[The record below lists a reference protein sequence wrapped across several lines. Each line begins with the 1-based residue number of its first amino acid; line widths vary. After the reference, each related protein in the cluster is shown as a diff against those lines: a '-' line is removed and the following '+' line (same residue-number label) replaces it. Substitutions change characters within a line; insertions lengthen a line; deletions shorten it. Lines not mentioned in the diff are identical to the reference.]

1 MSEEE
6 DNKVVVHVRFA
17 PNGDVVEIGE
27 RVKGK
32 NPQEWFDFLSERF
45 GAEHYLG
52 LSGGRGVFRLTKEQ
66 LEQAKA
72 DAVPVAAS

>member
-6 DNKVVVHVRFA
+6 DQVVVHVRFA
-17 PNGDVVEIGE
+17 PNGDVVEVGE

-32 NPQEWFDFLSERF
+32 NPQEWFDFLAAKY
-45 GAEHYLG
+45 GDKHYLG

-66 LEQAKA
+66 LEKAKTE
-72 DAVPVAAS
+72 AVPA

>member
-1 MSEEE
+1 MSEEEE

-17 PNGDVVEIGE
+17 PNGDVVEVGE

-32 NPQEWFDFLSERF
+32 NPQEWFDFLAYKF
-45 GAEHYLG
+45 GHEHYLG
-52 LSGGRGVFRLTKEQ
+52 LSGGRGVFRLTKDQ

-72 DAVPVAAS
+72 EAVPVA

>member
-6 DNKVVVHVRFA
+6 EDKVVVHVRFA

-27 RVKGK
+27 RVQGK
-32 NPQEWFDFLSERF
+32 NPQDWFNFLSERF
-45 GAEHYLG
+45 GGEHYLG
-52 LSGGRGVFRLTKEQ
+52 LFGGRGVFRLTKEQ

-72 DAVPVAAS
+72 AAVPAPAS

>member
-6 DNKVVVHVRFA
+6 ENKVVVHVRFA
-17 PNGDVVEIGE
+17 PNGDVVEVGE

-32 NPQEWFDFLSERF
+32 NPQEWFDFLAAMY
-45 GAEHYLG
+45 GGEHYLG

-66 LEQAKA
+66 LEKAKA
-72 DAVPVAAS
+72 EAAPAAA

>member
-6 DNKVVVHVRFA
+6 ENQVVVHVRFA

-27 RVKGK
+27 RVTGK
-32 NPQEWFDFLSERF
+32 NPQEWFNFLSERF
-45 GAEHYLG
+45 GGENYLG
-52 LSGGRGVFRLTKEQ
+52 LFGGRGVFRLTKDQ

-72 DAVPVAAS
+72 AAVPA

>member
-6 DNKVVVHVRFA
+6 EDKVVVHVRFA
-17 PNGDVVEIGE
+17 PNGDVVEVGE

-32 NPQEWFDFLSERF
+32 NPQEWFDFLAAMY
-45 GAEHYLG
+45 GHEHYLG

-66 LEQAKA
+66 LEKAKA
-72 DAVPVAAS
+72 EAVPA